1 MGKAFE
7 IVGGVAQDIAKPV
20 YEDAVQPAAR
30 VTGKA
35 LSTVL
40 NCFNMLLA
48 PLERAQLSSAAKT
61 EAFRKS
67 LEIKYELI
75 PPEERKEPE
84 LKVVY
89 QIADKLKYN
98 LDSDELREMF
108 ENLLISSMTRG
119 RAVHPLFADIV
130 DKMTVEDAVLF
141 EFVCNAYLFEH
152 NHPAYTLHLAEIHC
166 WNDQRGY
173 FLCWT
178 AFSGMNREYCDRD
191 IFLQLKGHDK
201 LPLHENARL
210 HVETLEKMGLIKRL
224 EDWDIHGSQYYN
236 LNDGEIETIPHPNP
250 IAEKIDFKGIVKRP
264 DIHKWIMENRTESGD
279 SVSID
284 TRTYILTVF
293 GMRLCEALQS
303 PNDNREW
310 HVRY

>member
-1 MGKAFE
+1 MTEKALE
-7 IVGGVAQDIAKPV
+7 IIGGVAQDIAKPV

-67 LEIKYELI
+67 LEKKYNLI
-75 PPEERKEPE
+75 SPEDRREPE

-89 QIADKLKYN
+89 QIADRLKYN

-108 ENLLISSMTRG
+108 ENLLISSMMKERS
-119 RAVHPLFADIV
+119 VHPLFADVV
-130 DKMTVEDAVLF
+130 DKMTFEDARLF
-141 EFVCNAYLFEH
+141 EFICNAYLFEH
-152 NHPAYTLHLAEIHC
+152 GHPAFTLHLAEVSFC
-166 WNDQRGY
+166 GDPRGY

-178 AFSGMNREYCDRD
+178 AFSGTNRDYCHSDS
-191 IFLQLKGHDK
+191 FLRLRGHDR
-201 LPLHENARL
+201 LPTHEDARL
-210 HVETLEKMGLIKRL
+210 HVDTLEKMGLIKRL
-224 EDWDIHGSQYYN
+224 DDWDIHGIQYYSYG
-236 LNDGEIETIPHPNP
+236 DGTIKAVSNPHASDEKYYGGIIE
-250 IAEKIDFKGIVKRP
+250 RP
-264 DIHKWIMENRTESGD
+264 DIQQWIIKNRAESGE
-279 SVSID
+279 SVSIA
-284 TRTYILTVF
+284 TYTYILTVF
-293 GMRLCEALQS
+293 GMRLYEALQS
-303 PNDNREW
+303 SDDKREW